1 MENGFEGEK
10 RKAYTLTGRASLDVA
25 PQRSLNRGRRRGGG
39 KDTSLL
45 EAKLLTGNDI
55 KDSDFSLKRTQH
67 ICTFNRT
74 KRFGDFKELTE
85 MIKI

>member
-1 MENGFEGEK
+1 M
-10 RKAYTLTGRASLDVA
+10 A
-25 PQRSLNRGRRRGGG
+25 PQRSLNWGRGRGGG

-45 EAKLLTGNDI
+45 EAKLLTVNDI
-55 KDSDFSLKRTQH
+55 KDSDFSLKCTQY

-85 MIKI
+85 MIII